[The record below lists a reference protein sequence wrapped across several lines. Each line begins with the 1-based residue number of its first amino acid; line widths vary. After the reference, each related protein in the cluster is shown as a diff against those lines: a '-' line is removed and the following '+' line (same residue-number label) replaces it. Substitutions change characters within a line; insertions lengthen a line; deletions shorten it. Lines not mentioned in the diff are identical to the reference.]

1 MIYFLLQSRKII
13 LLRTSHSIIK
23 LITKAA
29 NLKQRVCSFISWK
42 EFAKKSRDGIF
53 EERFVYLE
61 RVWHRHGS
69 ITPWIAFRCFFQLS
83 GFHYLVNIV
92 VVILVIT
99 FTPGL
104 PPKTSFPFEQFRCVP
119 PLIYFMVSGIFGST
133 SHYRWR
139 PDFDIFLRNII
150 VLSFATS
157 RFGGDDLGSYH
168 SDRSKVGRSISCA
181 VKERHYVISDKL
193 KVHNFAPPAADK
205 EFN

>member
-69 ITPWIAFRCFFQLS
+69 ITPWIAFRCFFRSPLLGQYCRHHFGHHFYPRPAAEDIVSLWTVQVRS
-83 GFHYLVNIV
+83 AADILYGFWNFRSDFPLPMATWLRYFLAKHYCAFIRHKPVW
-92 VVILVIT
+92 
-99 FTPGL
+99 
-104 PPKTSFPFEQFRCVP
+104 
-119 PLIYFMVSGIFGST
+119 
-133 SHYRWR
+133 RWW
-139 PDFDIFLRNII
+139 PW
-150 VLSFATS
+150 VLS
-157 RFGGDDLGSYH
+157 LWP
-168 SDRSKVGRSISCA
+168 V
-181 VKERHYVISDKL
+181 
-193 KVHNFAPPAADK
+193 
-205 EFN
+205 